1 MSPARSAQPA
11 LGARPGDA
19 GPAASIGYEDLT
31 PEQREVVD
39 AAEATLLVGG
49 GAGVGKTTTA
59 LWAGRVEVTRPNAA
73 AHQRVLFLTFSR
85 TAVAQILARA
95 RRVLTGIGDRVEI
108 LTFHGLAY
116 RLLCGFGRYAG
127 GATAPLLRGESEAK
141 LAVAS
146 DGALAY
152 DDLLPLALDLL
163 APGSPVRELIA
174 DRWSM
179 VICDEFQDTDDEQWR
194 LLELLGERARLV
206 LLADPNQ
213 MIYGWRPGVD
223 EGRLRAARARP
234 GIRELLLPAASH
246 RDPTQVLPTAAED
259 IRLRRFQ
266 TANVQRAVET
276 GRLVVYGNVVDDG
289 RERVVAA
296 QIAALQATG
305 HATIGV
311 FARTNVRTADLSAA
325 LTGLGVE
332 HVPIGFPEAY
342 GEALSTMATM
352 AAFSAGQAT
361 WEQVTLRLAV
371 FLTATDRGRE
381 PPALALGLVGRAV
394 LPGAFER
401 RVEELRRVLSDA
413 TDPLGEGVDVA
424 SAAWSALG
432 VTSGYRPWTR
442 AAATF
447 AALAARA
454 RLLGDAAAA
463 LERIQADV
471 RALRNASMVE
481 LDAGDVGA
489 VQVMNFTQTKGRE
502 ADAALLVF
510 EDDDFFGY
518 EAEPFREAS
527 RLLYVAMTRA
537 RKRVVVL
544 LPPWPHPL
552 VAPLG
557 QYAVPL
563 PAPAGQRAQP
573 LVEEFHIG
581 G

>member
-1 MSPARSAQPA
+1 VIPP
-11 LGARPGDA
+11 RPGGLA
-19 GPAASIGYEDLT
+19 PPTPPGATSHLGQRGSIGYEDLT
-31 PEQREVVD
+31 PEQREVVE
-39 AAEATLLVGG
+39 ATEATLLVGG
-49 GAGVGKTTTA
+49 GAGTGKTTTA
-59 LWAGRVEVTRPNAA
+59 LWASRVEITRPDNPPYR
-73 AHQRVLFLTFSR
+73 RVLFLTFSR

-116 RLLCGFGRYAG
+116 RLLCQFGRYAG
-127 GATAPLLRGESEAK
+127 GAAVPLLRGESEAK
-141 LAVAS
+141 LAVAA
-146 DGALAY
+146 DGALGY
-152 DDLLPLALDLL
+152 GDLLPLALALL

-179 VICDEFQDTDDEQWR
+179 VICDEFQDTDEEQWR

-223 EGRLRAARARP
+223 EGRLQAAQARP

-259 IRLRRFQ
+259 IRRRRFD
-266 TANVQRAVET
+266 TPSVQRAVQT
-276 GRLVVYGNVVDDG
+276 GRLVVHTGVDADA
-289 RERVVAA
+289 RDQVVAD
-296 QIAALQATG
+296 QLAALQATE
-305 HATIGV
+305 HATVGV
-311 FARTNVRTADLSAA
+311 FARTNLRTADLSAA

-342 GEALSTMATM
+342 GEALSAMVTMTAYT
-352 AAFSAGQAT
+352 AGQAS
-361 WEQVTLRLAV
+361 WDQVTLRLAV
-371 FLTATDRGRE
+371 FLTATDRARE
-381 PPALALGLVGRAV
+381 PPALALGLVGRAG
-394 LPGAFER
+394 LPRGFAR
-401 RVEELRRVLSDA
+401 RVEELRRALSDA
-413 TDPLGEGVDVA
+413 TDPLGEGADVA
-424 SAAWSALG
+424 LAAWSALG

-454 RLLGDAAAA
+454 RLLPDSAAA
-463 LERIQADV
+463 LERVQADV

-481 LDAGDVGA
+481 LDAGDIGA
-489 VQVMNFTQTKGRE
+489 VQVMNFSQTKGRE
-502 ADAALLVF
+502 ADATLLVF

-518 EAEPFREAS
+518 EAEPFPEAS

-537 RKRVVVL
+537 RTRVVVL

-552 VAPLG
+552 VAPL
-557 QYAVPL
+557 QRFAVPL
-563 PAPAGQRAQP
+563 PTPVG
-573 LVEEFHIG
+573 
-581 G
+581 